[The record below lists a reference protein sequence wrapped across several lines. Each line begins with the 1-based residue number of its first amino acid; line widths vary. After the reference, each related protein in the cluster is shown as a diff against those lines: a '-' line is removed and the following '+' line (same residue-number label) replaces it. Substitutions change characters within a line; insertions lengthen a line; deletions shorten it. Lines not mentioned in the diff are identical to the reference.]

1 MEDAMDA
8 HPTVDRT
15 GIPRIE
21 AYESGI
27 ETVIFDGKNP
37 LAWIAS
43 SSAVPLEQRA

>member
-1 MEDAMDA
+1 MEDA
-8 HPTVDRT
+8 HPTVNQARV
-15 GIPRIE
+15 PRIE